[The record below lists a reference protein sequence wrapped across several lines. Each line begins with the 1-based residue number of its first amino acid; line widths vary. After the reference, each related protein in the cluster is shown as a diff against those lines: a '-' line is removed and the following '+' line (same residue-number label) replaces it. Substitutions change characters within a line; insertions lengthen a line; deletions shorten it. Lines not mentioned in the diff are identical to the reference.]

1 MTDYRDCTL
10 FKFAYYITVPDIPHY
25 SLANLGAPSAQA
37 GSPMSL
43 PTPGYGSSQ
52 PMDMNS
58 TITSQTSLSGGKM
71 QYTPPVSQAQQTPG
85 QSQIQLQQQ
94 LISMLA
100 ANLLMQQQQS
110 SQQTSMPSQ
119 MPNSQ
124 VDQTEQL
131 KSMQTM
137 LSMLASQGGMAAS
150 GQQSNVLVA
159 GSDPNMNPQNVDM
172 SSLGSMDPS
181 MLEALINQVGG
192 DSPMVSFSSLDA
204 LTGNPNEL
212 NYDPNVAG
220 FETVGDSSQG
230 SQQQYDET
238 AAAVQNI

>member
-1 MTDYRDCTL
+1 M
-10 FKFAYYITVPDIPHY
+10 FAYYITVPDIPHY

-58 TITSQTSLSGGKM
+58 TITSQTSLSGDKM

-94 LISMLA
+94 LIQMLA
-100 ANLLMQQQQS
+100 ANLL

-119 MPNSQ
+119 MPISQ

-150 GQQSNVLVA
+150 GQQSNALVA

-172 SSLGSMDPS
+172 TSLGSMDPS

-204 LTGNPNEL
+204 LTPNEL

-220 FETVGDSSQG
+220 VETVGDSSQG

>member
-1 MTDYRDCTL
+1 M
-10 FKFAYYITVPDIPHY
+10 FAYYITVPDIPHY

-52 PMDMNS
+52 PLDMNA
-58 TITSQTSLSGGKM
+58 TIMSQTSLSGGKM
-71 QYTPPVSQAQQTPG
+71 QYTPPVSQAQSTPG

-94 LISMLA
+94 LIQMLA
-100 ANLLMQQQQS
+100 ANLLLQQQQS
-110 SQQTSMPSQ
+110 SQQTSMAGQ
-119 MPNSQ
+119 MSNSQ

-131 KSMQTM
+131 KSM

-150 GQQSNVLVA
+150 GQQSNALVA

-172 SSLGSMDPS
+172 MSLGSMDPS
-181 MLEALINQVGG
+181 MLEALINQVGT